1 MLLLVGLGNP
11 GREHEQDRHNI
22 GFMAVDEIIHR
33 HGFASPRSR
42 FQGLLAEGT
51 VSGEKVL
58 ALKPM
63 TFMNESG
70 RAVAE
75 AQRFY
80 KLGPDRIIVFHDELD
95 LVAGKVRV
103 KRGGGAAGHNGIR
116 SLDSHIG
123 KDYWRVR
130 LGIGHPGDRGRVHGH
145 VLGKFNKDDAR
156 WRDPLID
163 AVAESL
169 PDLVAGDSGA
179 FMSRI
184 ALALRPPPQRPEKAA
199 PGKPPPPAAAT
210 ASRQADIEDGE
221 PAARTTLG
229 AALSSAFSRLRKSQ
243 QK

>member
-11 GREHEQDRHNI
+11 GRGHEQDRHNI
-22 GFMAVDEIIHR
+22 GFMAVDEIIRR
-33 HGFASPRSR
+33 HGFSPPRSR
-42 FQGLLAEGT
+42 FQGLLAEGNL
-51 VSGEKVL
+51 SGEKLLV
-58 ALKPM
+58 LKPM

-70 RAVAE
+70 RSVAE

-80 KLGPDRIIVFHDELD
+80 KLDPDRIIVFHDELD
-95 LVAGKVRV
+95 LVAGKIKV

-145 VLGKFNKDDAR
+145 VLGKFDKQDAR

-163 AVAESL
+163 AIATAL
-169 PDLVAGDSGA
+169 PDLVTDGAGA
-179 FMSRI
+179 FMNRVAI
-184 ALALRPPPQRPEKAA
+184 ALRPPAQRPEKT
-199 PGKPPPPAAAT
+199 PPAADNGSHANV
-210 ASRQADIEDGE
+210 QDDQQ
-221 PAARTTLG
+221 PAKTTLG
-229 AALSSAFSRLRKSQ
+229 AALSAAFSRLRTSK